1 MTLTDSEPPLM
12 NAEPLLL
19 LGHYTYT
26 LFAAHFGWSVVGHRL
41 FPYKK
46 KQPLSRL
53 SLGPS
58 IVLLIFHPTNQADSH
73 SNWGGL
79 NESWI

>member
-46 KQPLSRL
+46 NNP
-53 SLGPS
+53 
-58 IVLLIFHPTNQADSH
+58 
-73 SNWGGL
+73 
-79 NESWI
+79 